1 MTKYVFTA
9 VQINHAIAKT
19 MNNSI
24 PPRDDFDAIRS
35 GFKVDKK
42 TDDFTINVRDRNR
55 EALQAI
61 VAAYDITLPA
71 RTIMEWRACAPHR
84 GTIQGFEH
92 LGTLAILCTDGVV
105 GWFLRLGITQRA
117 PQAHGEESISKSPEG
132 LLYREDPYMPPRQG
146 KPDNAEGG
154 SENLPSLSAGE
165 KLSLAPAAAL
175 FFGHIQHF
183 SGKVVCPFTN
193 TQASGTPSGADET
206 REARSKEK
214 RASLALR
221 VNAAS
226 KLLEALGLVG
236 MTKTNL

>member
-1 MTKYVFTA
+1 MT
-9 VQINHAIAKT
+9 
-19 MNNSI
+19 NNDNL
-24 PPRDDFDAIRS
+24 PRDDFDSIRS
-35 GFKVDKK
+35 GFKIDKK

-61 VAAYDITLPA
+61 VATYDITLPA

-105 GWFLRLGITQRA
+105 GWFLRLGVAQRA
-117 PQAHGEESISKSPEG
+117 PQAHVEVRSETQHLSP
-132 LLYREDPYMPPRQG
+132 
-146 KPDNAEGG
+146 
-154 SENLPSLSAGE
+154 
-165 KLSLAPAAAL
+165 L
-175 FFGHIQHF
+175 FYGHVQHF

-193 TQASGTPSGADET
+193 TQASSAPSEADEE
-206 REARSKEK
+206 RFACSKEK

>member
-1 MTKYVFTA
+1 
-9 VQINHAIAKT
+9 
-19 MNNSI
+19 MNENSS
-24 PPRDDFDAIRS
+24 PRDDFDSIRE
-35 GFKVDKK
+35 GFKIDKK

-61 VAAYDITLPA
+61 VSAYDITLPA

-105 GWFLRLGITQRA
+105 GWFLRLGVAQRP
-117 PQAHGEESISKSPEG
+117 PQAHGEVRSEALCLSP
-132 LLYREDPYMPPRQG
+132 
-146 KPDNAEGG
+146 
-154 SENLPSLSAGE
+154 
-165 KLSLAPAAAL
+165 L
-175 FFGHIQHF
+175 FYGHTQHF

-193 TQASGTPSGADET
+193 TQASSAPSEADE
-206 REARSKEK
+206 AKASRSKEK

-221 VNAAS
+221 VNVAS